1 MHTGQFAEACAAIA
15 DVAPRVAELIR
26 ANRGV
31 TRSAIGNWGLADLAA
46 HISHVMKVDTDAVS
60 GSPVPNVTPPLTA
73 ARVSALT
80 TTLMA
85 ADPERDA
92 RVLADRIAGLGAAFA
107 ELDPSAETVT
117 WLAAMQLPPS
127 AIACHLLEE
136 LLIHG
141 FDIARAARVPWP
153 IDPAHAALVIAG
165 AVVPILSA
173 DPMTFLDPEQARGFR
188 ARIDVRL
195 RGFERFRFVFDAG
208 LTIEPGRTAG
218 ADVHLSIQ
226 PDQMLLVTLGRIA
239 AWRPFAA
246 GKAFVWGR
254 RPDHLLKMM
263 RVVVGP

>member
-1 MHTGQFAEACAAIA
+1 MRAEQFAGACAAIA
-15 DVAPRVAELIR
+15 DVAPRLTALIR
-26 ANRGV
+26 ENRGV
-31 TRSAIGNWGLADLAA
+31 TRPAIGNWGLADLAA
-46 HISHVMKVDTDAVS
+46 HISHVMKVDTDAVT
-60 GSPVPNVTPPLTA
+60 GGPLPNVTPPLTA
-73 ARVSALT
+73 DRVAALT
-80 TTLMA
+80 TAMMA

-107 ELDPSAETVT
+107 ELDPSAEPVT
-117 WLAAMQLPPS
+117 WLAGMHLPPS
-127 AIACHLLEE
+127 AVACHLLEE
-136 LLIHG
+136 LLVHG
-141 FDIARAARVPWP
+141 FDIASAARVPWP

-173 DPMTFLDPEQARGFR
+173 DPMTFLDPDEARGFR
-188 ARIDVRL
+188 ARVDVRL
-195 RGFERFRFVFDAG
+195 RGFERYGFLFDDG
-208 LTIEPGRTAG
+208 LTIEPGPTTA

-226 PDQMLLVTLGRIA
+226 PDQMLLVTLGRVA